1 MNTGAVPK
9 DVERSFM
16 GGITKG
22 VGSRGDDVA
31 LGKERKSREA
41 IFTGE
46 PEKSSDAGKGGEFPE
61 PYPVGGSG
69 DRVL

>member
-1 MNTGAVPK
+1 
-9 DVERSFM
+9 M
-16 GGITKG
+16 GGITEG
-22 VGSRGDDVA
+22 AGSRGDLA
-31 LGKERKSREA
+31 LGNERKSREA